1 MITRLSDIIDTGSQ
15 AELLAFFITATPR
28 SFSVLEL
35 SRRLKI
41 NPSEVKISATDLEKQ
56 NLLKT
61 FSKNRTTFYLLNQ
74 RHAMIPQLRDSFRKE
89 HKQWPDEL
97 ASSIKKL
104 GTLSGIF
111 LSGIFVGRPELV
123 VDLLLVGNVSDTQLA
138 KFLKTTSKQ
147 FGGELNYSIMSP
159 EEFVMRR
166 DTFDRFIKDIFDY
179 PHIVLLDRSNAPLS
193 HSTSVLKAQSKPV
206 VAKSAPAKP
215 VAKKTIAK
223 KPVAKKPVVKKPA
236 VKKPAPAKP
245 IAKKLP
251 VQKAKLSKPPVKK
264 AKPVKKSKST
274 KSAKQVKAKHSP
286 KKTPIKKASNKKR
299 ATKKRSIKKRI

>member
-179 PHIVLLDRSNAPLS
+179 PHIVLLDRSNAPVS
-193 HSTSVLKAQSKPV
+193 HSTSVMKAQPKPV
-206 VAKSAPAKP
+206 VVKPAPAKP
-215 VAKKTIAK
+215 VAKKPI
-223 KPVAKKPVVKKPA
+223 AKKPVVKKPS
-236 VKKPAPAKP
+236 PAKP

-251 VQKAKLSKPPVKK
+251 VQKAKPSKPPVKK

-274 KSAKQVKAKHSP
+274 KSAKQVKAKHTP
-286 KKTPIKKASNKKR
+286 KKRPTKKASNIKR